1 MQTFKVVCKDWTSLP
16 SVSPSCC
23 CGTFISSVLYHSG
36 EAPAAAMAATC
47 TKPSDLCAQAYIV
60 KAGTTSIRHAAV
72 VACGLRPSARPS
84 IRIFEPGV
92 VPSIIFACTQQHKYS
107 LPKWL
112 RDENKHKAL
121 TKHPCRTR
129 QVLVFASC
137 RCVDLGHSSFN
148 GLGFIGFRV

>member
-1 MQTFKVVCKDWTSLP
+1 MQLLLR
-16 SVSPSCC
+16 
-23 CGTFISSVLYHSG
+23 G
-36 EAPAAAMAATC
+36 
-47 TKPSDLCAQAYIV
+47 
-60 KAGTTSIRHAAV
+60 
-72 VACGLRPSARPS
+72 GLRPSARPS

-129 QVLVFASC
+129 PGAGVCKLPLRRPRAFKFQ
-137 RCVDLGHSSFN
+137 R
-148 GLGFIGFRV
+148 FRVYRV